1 MEIAH
6 EILLRLAQRSLPPT
20 PANYLA
26 AYQEISGTSNEV
38 VSGIA
43 HPAAPVYQIES
54 TLKELSAHLLE
65 DTVAILL
72 AETPELADEAK
83 VLAMKIRA
91 THSSG
96 QVLQLATK
104 IKEFNCRLGL
114 VAQDKAEIRDA
125 LLKLLSLMISNI
137 DGLYGDDKWL
147 SGQINVVAELIDQRP
162 LNIRHLDAAESR
174 LRDLAVK
181 QSSMKQELTQA
192 QEQLKAMLA
201 TFIDQLASFTEL
213 TSDYH
218 AKIENC
224 VARIAQAST
233 INELSKVL
241 DDAMRETR
249 GIQAQAL
256 HTHTDFS
263 ALKLRVEESEQ
274 EISRLRT
281 ELALASKLVRH
292 DSLTNALNRKGMNE
306 AIEREVTR
314 RKRYGGDL
322 SVAMLDIDNFKRFN
336 DIFGHSVGDAALI
349 HLSSLLRATIRP
361 QDVLARYGGE
371 EFFLLLPN
379 ANLRGATMAMTRVQ
393 SELARKDFL
402 HNHKKIQI
410 TFSCGVAEIRQEESA
425 LEVIQR
431 ADNAMYMAKR
441 TGKKPRRRGIAP
453 NRVVQSTPRP
463 KPAKTGPKPV
473 LIAVLAAT
481 ASSRP

>member
-1 MEIAH
+1 MDIAH

-26 AYQEISGTSNEV
+26 AYQEIFGTSNEA

-43 HPAAPVYQIES
+43 HSAAPVSQIES
-54 TLKELSAHLLE
+54 PLKELSAHLLE
-65 DTVAILL
+65 NTIAALL
-72 AETPELADEAK
+72 AEAPDLADEAK
-83 VLAMKIRA
+83 VLAMKIRTA
-91 THSSG
+91 QDSG
-96 QVLQLATK
+96 QVLQLAAK
-104 IKEFNCRLGL
+104 VKEFSGRFGL
-114 VAQDKAEIRDA
+114 VAQDKAEIRNA

-137 DGLYGDDKWL
+137 DGLSSDDKWL

-162 LNIRHLDAAESR
+162 LYIRNIDAVESR
-174 LRDLAVK
+174 LRDLIIK
-181 QSSMKQELTQA
+181 QRSLKQELTQS
-192 QEQLKAMLA
+192 QERLKAMLV

-224 VARIAQAST
+224 VARITQAST

-256 HTHTDFS
+256 HTHADFS
-263 ALKLRVEESEQ
+263 ALKLRAEESEQ
-274 EISRLRT
+274 EIGRLRS

-292 DSLTNALNRKGMNE
+292 DALTNALNRKGMDE
-306 AIEREVTR
+306 AIEREVAR
-314 RKRYGGDL
+314 RKRHGGDL

-336 DIFGHSVGDAALI
+336 DIFGHSVGDAALV
-349 HLSSLLRATIRP
+349 HLSSLLRDTIRP
-361 QDVLARYGGE
+361 QDILARYGGE

-379 ANLRGATMAMTRVQ
+379 ANLIGATIAMTRVQ
-393 SELARKDFL
+393 NELVRKDFL
-402 HNHKKIQI
+402 HNHEKIQI
-410 TFSCGVAEIRQEESA
+410 TFSCGIAEMGSEESA

-441 TGKKPRRRGIAP
+441 MGK
-453 NRVVQSTPRP
+453 NRVV
-463 KPAKTGPKPV
+463 
-473 LIAVLAAT
+473 AA
-481 ASSRP
+481 